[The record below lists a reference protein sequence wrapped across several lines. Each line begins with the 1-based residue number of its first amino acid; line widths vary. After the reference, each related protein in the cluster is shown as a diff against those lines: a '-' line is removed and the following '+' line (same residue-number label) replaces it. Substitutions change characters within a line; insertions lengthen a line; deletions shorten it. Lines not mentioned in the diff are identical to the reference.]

1 MSKIEQQTST
11 DILWTDAEPTKEDTH
26 LLVYHQA
33 EHGAATAL
41 AGRAL
46 IGDAS
51 PIAKIYSHLQNVNGI
66 NFIPAPCWPEY
77 RLYETY
83 NNNGERYFILR
94 IPSLY
99 PVNASTL
106 PNANPMTWLY
116 TYPIVRDIVLSLNKY
131 GARRM
136 TYLTTNLFKYHSDFM
151 EYGEI
156 EHGHVVT
163 YDFVELADEVE
174 KYYGDTAVEVE
185 DDFAIAPNVWI
196 WCDIFAS
203 FCSNPPH
210 SSRVVL
216 GSASPSF
223 VDTDTADTMLNY
235 LYSNYG
241 LGFDEEALEEYA
253 YKLTQMNKHRY
264 TSVEDI
270 ISGAFREEG
279 EGDYIP

>member
-1 MSKIEQQTST
+1 MKLEQHTST
-11 DILWTDAEPTKEDTH
+11 DIVWTDKTPKKEDTH

-46 IGDAS
+46 IGDVK
-51 PIAKIYSHLQNVNGI
+51 PIAKIYSNLLHVNGI

-77 RLYETY
+77 RLYEVY

-99 PVNASTL
+99 PVEATVL

-116 TYPIVRDIVLSLNKY
+116 TYPIVRDIVLSLNQY
-131 GARRM
+131 GVRRM
-136 TYLTTNLFKYHSDFM
+136 TYMTTNLFKHHREFS
-151 EYGEI
+151 EYGSI
-156 EHGHVVT
+156 EHGHVVS
-163 YDFVELADEVE
+163 YDFVDLADEVE
-174 KYYGDTAVEVE
+174 KYYGDTSVEVQ
-185 DDFAIAPNVWI
+185 DDYAIAPNVWI
-196 WCDIFAS
+196 WCDVFAT
-203 FCSNPPH
+203 FCSNSPH

-235 LYSNYG
+235 LESNYG
-241 LGFDEEALEEYA
+241 LGFDEEALEDYA
-253 YKLTQMNKHRY
+253 YKLVQMNKHRY
-264 TSVEDI
+264 VNVEDI
-270 ISGAFREEG
+270 IGGTFREES
-279 EGDYIP
+279 EGDFRP